1 MLGNTR
7 LDHPEEPPPRPTDYV
22 IRHILH
28 VSRPNSNVGSE
39 WPKSTR
45 IIDWI
50 SQRGNRQDQSAEAAE
65 GKKEKGEAFFLE
77 IDNNSEISRFAEIGG
92 VELYVYSCIYYAN
105 VADQFHHR

>member
-45 IIDWI
+45 IAQGRQNLVLAHVVALARANFLVG
-50 SQRGNRQDQSAEAAE
+50 QRINLHADLTSTGPMGVFELRDEMADLHVS
-65 GKKEKGEAFFLE
+65 AFFE
-77 IDNNSEISRFAEIGG
+77 SVF
-92 VELYVYSCIYYAN
+92 
-105 VADQFHHR
+105 